1 MEFLVTMTTHVPE
14 ATETS
19 TVDSVRAREAAH
31 SRELAAGGRLLRL
44 WRPPLA
50 PGEWRTYGL
59 FTAADPDE
67 LEETL
72 ASMPLRIWRQDEV
85 TPLLP
90 HPNDPPSPPAR
101 DGTPE
106 FFTTFTFVIPDAAD
120 PQLVTELRRDEADA
134 TRQLAEDGTL
144 VRLWMLD
151 DQHALGLWQ
160 TDDDLQKILAELPL
174 ARWLTVD
181 TVPLTVHPSDPAAA
195 GDSDSQAGSVGLL

>member
-1 MEFLVTMTTHVPE
+1 MEFLVTMTTHVPAGTAPSE
-14 ATETS
+14 
-19 TVDSVRAREAAH
+19 VDAVRAREAAR
-31 SRELAAGGRLLRL
+31 SGQLAAEGKLLRL

-50 PGEWRTYGL
+50 PDEWRTFGL
-59 FTAADPDE
+59 FAAANPAE

-72 ASMPLRIWRQDEV
+72 ASMPLRIWRHDDV
-85 TPLLP
+85 APLLP

-120 PQLVTELRRDEADA
+120 PQLVADLRRAEAEA
-134 TRQLAEDGTL
+134 TRRLAEDGTL

-151 DQHALGLWQ
+151 EQHALGLWQ
-160 TDDDLQKILAELPL
+160 TDDDQRLRKILAELPL

-181 TVPLTVHPSDPAAA
+181 TVPLTAHPSDPAPDDAR
-195 GDSDSQAGSVGLL
+195 